1 MKACG
6 NMDVELHT
14 FLTVAVDG
22 GLLCSLQILLLLGN
36 ILNYFLEQVFG
47 EYRSSKLMRVA
58 LNSRQLYIL
67 YMVVRPG
74 HRWECSIKM
83 DCKVA
88 VWGSVDWIHL
98 THNRDHWQTLPWSEL
113 VC

>member
-14 FLTVAVDG
+14 FLKVAVDG
-22 GLLCSLQILLLLGN
+22 ELSSLQLPLLLGN
-36 ILNYFLEQVFG
+36 ILNEFLEQVFW
-47 EYRSSKLMRVA
+47 EYRSSNLMRVA
-58 LNSRQLYIL
+58 LNSRQLYIF

-88 VWGSVDWIHL
+88 VWGSVDWIRL
-98 THNRDHWQTLPWSEL
+98 TYNRD
-113 VC
+113 